1 MKDYVLALLA
11 EKMNHSIRWEDI
23 MALYAPKKATII
35 NEQPAYHFY
44 ETL

>member
-23 MALYAPKKATII
+23 MALHAPKKQRLSTSNPPII
-35 NEQPAYHFY
+35 FMK
-44 ETL
+44 L